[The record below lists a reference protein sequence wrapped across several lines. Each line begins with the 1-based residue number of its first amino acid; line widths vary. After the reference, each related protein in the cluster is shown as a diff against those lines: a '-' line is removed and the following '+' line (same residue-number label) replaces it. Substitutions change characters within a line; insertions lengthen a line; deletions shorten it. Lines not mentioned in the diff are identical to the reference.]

1 MPQLA
6 MAVLN
11 PVNNSGVSAQ
21 LMFSESDDGNLLT
34 VSGSANGMQLLGI
47 YVSLVYGLQ
56 SNADVV
62 PPFTPPGPCVDD
74 RTLGVEPAPI
84 PSGMPGDLIFSPSA
98 TVRMFLP
105 SLWAGPLGL
114 PVGASRSL
122 NVTKPTISPLG
133 VHLNE
138 IKTVSI
144 RQATIPLLPNILQ
157 DIRPQLFA
165 IRACGEIRPV

>member
-1 MPQLA
+1 MAQMA
-6 MAVLN
+6 TAVLN
-11 PVNNSGVSAQ
+11 PVNNSGVTAQ
-21 LMFSESDDGNLLT
+21 LMFTESDDGNLLT
-34 VSGSANGMQLLGI
+34 VAGTANGLQLMGI
-47 YVSLVYGLQ
+47 YVSLVYGLL
-56 SNADVV
+56 SNADVT

-98 TVRMFLP
+98 TARMLLP
-105 SLWAGPLGL
+105 ALWSGLLGL

-122 NVTKPTISPLG
+122 NVTKSTVAPLG

-144 RQATIPLLPNILQ
+144 RQATVPLLPNILQ
-157 DIRPQLFA
+157 DIRPQLFS
-165 IRACGEIRPV
+165 IRACGEIIPV

>member
-1 MPQLA
+1 MA
-6 MAVLN
+6 KMATAVLN

-21 LMFSESDDGNLLT
+21 LMFTESDDGNLLT
-34 VSGSANGMQLLGI
+34 VAGTANGMQLLGI

-105 SLWAGPLGL
+105 SLWSGLLGL

-122 NVTKPTISPLG
+122 NVTKPTAAPIG
-133 VHLNE
+133 VRLDE

>member
-1 MPQLA
+1 
-6 MAVLN
+6 
-11 PVNNSGVSAQ
+11 
-21 LMFSESDDGNLLT
+21 
-34 VSGSANGMQLLGI
+34 
-47 YVSLVYGLQ
+47 
-56 SNADVV
+56 
-62 PPFTPPGPCVDD
+62 
-74 RTLGVEPAPI
+74 
-84 PSGMPGDLIFSPSA
+84 MPGDLIFSPSA

-114 PVGASRSL
+114 PAGTSRSL
-122 NVTKPTISPLG
+122 NVSKPTIAPLG

-165 IRACGEIRPV
+165 IRACGEIKPV

>member
-1 MPQLA
+1 MAKLA
-6 MAVLN
+6 TAVLN
-11 PVNNSGVSAQ
+11 PVNNSGVSGQ

-34 VSGSANGMQLLGI
+34 VSGTANGMQLLGI

-98 TVRMFLP
+98 TVRMLLP
-105 SLWAGPLGL
+105 SVWAGPLGL

-122 NVTKPTISPLG
+122 NVTKPTIAPLG

-165 IRACGEIRPV
+165 IRACGEIKPV